1 MERVSL
7 VGGGAILFN
16 PQGPTLGIGSF
27 ARVFV
32 GKNQASGELVGSL
45 RLSAALS
52 LALSLTN
59 PPPTTTGGSQGRR
72 GAARHTGRAAGS
84 DRDLF
89 PR

>member
-16 PQGPTLGIGSF
+16 PQGPILGIGSF
-27 ARVFV
+27 GRVFV
-32 GKNQASGELVGSL
+32 GKNQASGELVGSP

-59 PPPTTTGGSQGRR
+59 PPPNNHRWQSRSAWR
-72 GAARHTGRAAGS
+72 GKTCRTSSGLR
-84 DRDLF
+84 
-89 PR
+89 